1 MNKFSLDSPHVGFRR
16 FTSQT
21 DYVKNVNAKGLPA
34 IQTLFCWHTIHSET
48 SIMQFPM
55 QNVAIFVPNLVPKFN
70 YSLYSFEMEFHLE
83 NGSKRIIRI
92 SNSLNFNSES
102 TAIWAASWQKT
113 TKWQVCPA
121 KTQISLGTRPVWSV
135 FAVRMMKPWVLSYPL
150 SAQRRLWSDWA
161 HSHFVCF
168 VMRRLIYVL

>member
-1 MNKFSLDSPHVGFRR
+1 
-16 FTSQT
+16 
-21 DYVKNVNAKGLPA
+21 
-34 IQTLFCWHTIHSET
+34 
-48 SIMQFPM
+48 MQFPM

-102 TAIWAASWQKT
+102 TAIWAASWQKP

-121 KTQISLGTRPVWSV
+121 KTQISLGTRPVWSE
-135 FAVRMMKPWVLSYPL
+135 ASL
-150 SAQRRLWSDWA
+150 SAWWNLGSLATHWA
-161 HSHFVCF
+161 HSEVSDQTGRTVILFVLSWGGSFMFCKF
-168 VMRRLIYVL
+168 YATSDFCTI